1 MREAALDRDLLAE
14 HLRSRMRSEDLSIR
28 AAAEQIGC
36 SSATLGRLL
45 QGSSSPNYPEGVN
58 LIRAANWLR
67 KSLADFEVGASKKG
81 STIADVEVHLR
92 GLKDLP
98 PDAVEALLA
107 MVRAVYDQRRI
118 KKGSREEV

>member
-1 MREAALDRDLLAE
+1 MREVALDRDLLAG
-14 HLRSRMRSEDLSIR
+14 HLRSRMRSEGLSIR
-28 AAAEQIGC
+28 PAAEQIGC

-58 LIRAANWLR
+58 LIRAVNWLR
-67 KSLADFEVGASKKG
+67 KSLSDFEIGTVQQK

-92 GLKDLP
+92 GLEDLP
-98 PDAVEALLA
+98 PDAVEALVA

-118 KKGSREEV
+118 KKADREV

>member
-1 MREAALDRDLLAE
+1 MREAALNRDLLAR

-28 AAAEQIGC
+28 GAAEQIGC

-58 LIRAANWLR
+58 LIRAVNWLG
-67 KSLADFEVGASKKG
+67 KSLADFEGEPGKKG
-81 STIADVEVHLR
+81 STIADVEMHLR
-92 GLKDLP
+92 SLKDLP
-98 PDAVEALLA
+98 PDAIEALLA

-118 KKGSREEV
+118 TKGKREEV

>member
-14 HLRSRMRSEDLSIR
+14 HLRSKMRSEDLAIR
-28 AAAEQIGC
+28 GAAEQIGC

-58 LIRAANWLR
+58 LIRAANWLG
-67 KSLADFEVGASKKG
+67 KSLADFEEGAGNKG
-81 STIADVEVHLR
+81 STIADVEMHLR
-92 GLKDLP
+92 GLKDMP
-98 PDAVEALLA
+98 PDAIEALLA

-118 KKGSREEV
+118 TKGRREEV